1 MAYTFDQLRVKT
13 LAELRDIARDTAHEA
28 VTGWSQMNK
37 DHLLPA
43 LCKAFG
49 IDAHVHHAVVGL
61 DKSQLKARL
70 RALKAA
76 RDEAIAAGDREKL
89 AAVRREHDAQLARV
103 GGHLTRREHHG
114 HVAWERLAEIQ
125 QPIAVRA
132 HSLLRQGGR

>member
-13 LAELRDIARDTAHEA
+13 LAELRDIARNTTHEA

-49 IDAHVHHAVVGL
+49 LDTHVHHAVVGL

-70 RALKAA
+70 RALKVA
-76 RDEAIAAGDREKL
+76 RDEAIAAGDRDKL
-89 AAVRREHDAQLARV
+89 AALRRER
-103 GGHLTRREHHG
+103 
-114 HVAWERLAEIQ
+114 
-125 QPIAVRA
+125 
-132 HSLLRQGGR
+132 HSITHRIRSATV